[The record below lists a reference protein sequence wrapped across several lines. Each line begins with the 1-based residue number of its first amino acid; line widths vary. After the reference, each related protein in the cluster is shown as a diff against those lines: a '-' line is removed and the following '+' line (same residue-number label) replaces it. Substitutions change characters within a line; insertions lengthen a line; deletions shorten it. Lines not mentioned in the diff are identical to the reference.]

1 MKLKKKFA
9 RSNLARQI
17 KKIALV
23 DGHPVFRLGLAG
35 LLKEFEDIEI
45 SFEAGNGIEAL
56 DKLKTCQPD
65 IILMD
70 IEMPLMNGIQ
80 ATEIVKKLYPQIK
93 ILMLTMHD
101 NEEFVQHLVKLGC
114 NGYLLKEYRIET
126 ITDAIRKVAENKFF
140 FKDHFS
146 KGLLKKMTRANMVQP
161 VAKSDI
167 LTEREKEIVQMVC
180 DEYNNKEISEKLCIS
195 IRTVERHRENIQLKM
210 GVKNTVGMVIYA
222 IKNRLVK

>member
-1 MKLKKKFA
+1 MKTKKKFS
-9 RSNLARQI
+9 RGDLARKI

-23 DGHPVFRLGLAG
+23 DDHPVFRLGLAG

-45 SFEAGNGIEAL
+45 SFEAANGIEAL

-70 IEMPLMNGIQ
+70 IEMPLMNGLQ
-80 ATEIVKKLYPQIK
+80 TTEMVKKLYPQIK
-93 ILMLTMHD
+93 VLMLTMHD

-114 NGYLLKEYRIET
+114 NGYLLKEYRIEV
-126 ITDAIRKVAENKFF
+126 ITDAIRKVAENKLF
-140 FKDHFS
+140 FKEHFS
-146 KGLLKKMTRANMVQP
+146 KGLLKKITRSNMAQP
-161 VAKSDI
+161 VAKNDV
-167 LTEREKEIVQMVC
+167 LTEREKEIVQMIC
-180 DEYNNKEISEKLCIS
+180 DEYNNKEISEKLYIS
-195 IRTVERHRENIQLKM
+195 IRTVERHRENIQQKM